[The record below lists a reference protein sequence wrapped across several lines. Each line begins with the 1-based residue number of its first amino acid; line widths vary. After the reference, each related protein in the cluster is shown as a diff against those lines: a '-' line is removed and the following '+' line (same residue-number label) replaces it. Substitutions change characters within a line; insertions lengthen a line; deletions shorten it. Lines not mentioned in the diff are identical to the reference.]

1 MSLLLSFAVAA
12 ALSAQTEPRRQPT
25 VVVTASRREQMLART
40 LAATTVINR
49 ADIEASGV
57 DDIAD
62 LLRRQAGIDVAR
74 TGGSGQSTSVFMRG
88 TNSNHVLVLIDGV
101 RVASANT
108 GAYTWEHLPLAQVE
122 QIEIVRGPRAAYWG
136 SDAIGGV
143 IAITTRRAAGSAVQL
158 SAGRWDRRAIE
169 ASHGVGDD
177 TAGWSISAGHER
189 LDGYS
194 TQNAAGFSFDPDD
207 DGYDRDALVLAGHRA
222 FGMQMLAASAL
233 GTDARV
239 EFDRGASR
247 VDQHA
252 LSARLSGPLGD
263 RWSHDLV
270 VGSVRDRI
278 ETPDFFQAFDT
289 RREQADW
296 LHRVALGAHDD
307 IVAGLNWQRDRGG
320 NFSFPAGTANYAA
333 TRTNRAL
340 FVSAAG
346 AREAFDHELSLRH
359 DRNSAFGSATTSQ
372 VAGGLNIG
380 PGRAHASWGQGF
392 RAPNFNELYSPG
404 FGGQFAGNPAL
415 EPERSRSAE
424 LGYAVD
430 HGDWRVATRAWS
442 TRIDDL
448 VAFQAPGTFNAINIA
463 RARIDGVEIESGLR
477 VDAWSLSGNLTWQDP
492 EDASTGLDLLRRPAR
507 KATLGIERAFDGG
520 GLLAMTAQYASERR
534 EFGGP
539 LAPYTVVDLR
549 WSMPLGHGFAAALE
563 LTNAT
568 DRDYE
573 LARGFNTPDRA
584 FGMRLS
590 WNSP

>member
-1 MSLLLSFAVAA
+1 MSMLLAFAVTA

-25 VVVTASRREQMLART
+25 IVVTASRREQASTRT
-40 LAATTVINR
+40 LAASTVIDR

-74 TGGSGQSTSVFMRG
+74 TGGSGQSTSVFLRG

-143 IAITTRRAAGSAVQL
+143 ISITTRRGDGSALRL
-158 SAGRWDRRAIE
+158 SAGRWNRRAVE
-169 ASHGVGDD
+169 ASHGVGDEA
-177 TAGWSISAGHER
+177 AGWSVSAGHETY
-189 LDGYS
+189 DGFS

-222 FGMQMLAASAL
+222 IGSQVLSASAL
-233 GTDARV
+233 ATDARV
-239 EFDRGASR
+239 EFDRGVSTIA
-247 VDQHA
+247 QHA
-252 LSARLSGPLGD
+252 LSARLVGPLGAG
-263 RWSHDLV
+263 WSHDLV

-278 ETPDFFQAFDT
+278 ETPAFFQAFDT

-296 LHRVALGAHDD
+296 LHRVALGEHDD
-307 IVAGLNWQRDRGG
+307 LVAGLNWQRDRGG
-320 NFSFPAGTANYAA
+320 NYVFPGGTANYAA
-333 TRTNRAL
+333 ARTNRAL
-340 FVSAAG
+340 FASVAG
-346 AREAFDHELSLRH
+346 TRAAFDHELSLRH
-359 DRNSAFGSATTSQ
+359 DRNSAFGSATTAQ
-372 VAGGLNIG
+372 LAGGLMLG
-380 PGRAHASWGQGF
+380 PGRAYASWGQGF

-404 FGGQFAGNPAL
+404 FGGRFAGNPAL

-430 HGDWRVATRAWS
+430 RGDWTIAARAWS

-448 VAFQAPGTFNAINIA
+448 VAFQAPATFNAINIA
-463 RARIDGVEIESGLR
+463 RARIDGIEIESGLR
-477 VDAWSLSGNLTWQDP
+477 IDAWTLSANLTWQDP

-507 KATLGIERAFDGG
+507 KATLGIEHLFERAGS
-520 GLLAMTAQYASERR
+520 LAVTAQYASERR

-539 LAPYTVVDLR
+539 LAPYTLVDLR
-549 WSMPLGHGFAAALE
+549 WSMTLGAGISAAVE
-563 LTNAT
+563 LSNAT
-568 DRDYE
+568 DREYA
-573 LARGFNTPDRA
+573 LARGFNTPNRA
-584 FGMRLS
+584 LGLRLS
-590 WNSP
+590 WSTP